1 MRSRA
6 LLIGSA
12 LDSLG
17 GVENDL
23 AAMEKALVP
32 RGFAV
37 ERCTGQDA
45 TRAGILAAYARLI
58 EATEAG
64 DAAVVY
70 YSGHGGFAAAPDP
83 ETPGPQLWDLQFLA
97 PADYHDST
105 AGDFRG
111 ISSIELS
118 VLLARL
124 TARTDNATVVLD
136 CCHAAHMSRDAD
148 HGVRVRALPKRT
160 PYQGL
165 RDHIERLR
173 ASGELDTGLL
183 SATGNPKAVRIVA
196 CAPEQSAYEYEGV
209 DGKQTGILTES
220 LALALAEAGTQRV
233 SWATV
238 LDRVRRRVL
247 AVLPYQR
254 PEVEGPARRILFE
267 TAEDDVLTAPAVTEL
282 ADGRARIECAALL
295 GVRRGDTFT
304 LFLPSA
310 PTGSDGEDD
319 GTGTVGTLEVAE
331 LDAFAAYGQVEFSN
345 GQKRIAPGTRARRRT
360 ATASTLPVLLPEHD
374 QRVAALRK
382 AVEDSPLLHVAGV
395 DDVWQA
401 AVRVDENGALT
412 LADRVGPLGAA
423 RKPDPGA
430 PNAVCRD
437 LEVLARA
444 TALRALTGDATWALN
459 AAVTIGW
466 GTIREGA
473 RCPLARSHATAHVD
487 DHTYVSVRNDSRAD
501 VYVSMID
508 IGVGGG
514 ITVLTRDS
522 PSGVRLAQGKEYALG
537 FNGYTGALVGV
548 PLVWPR
554 GLDPDAARPE
564 TVLVLVSSA
573 PQDVSALEQH
583 GVGGKDGPRSPLAAL
598 IAQISV
604 GGVRDLV
611 VPAGPDG
618 RYDVHVID
626 FELDPVPQEGGFLI
640 DERPSR
646 ATLLQTPLPN
656 VPTLASRSAPEP
668 TTTVAIR
675 LEELVVHRNRGW
687 MGTDVRVDTIVLT
700 GEHGRPADFAYHA
713 RTEHFP
719 RVRSGQSLPLDRMLL
734 YYGPAVD
741 YLDLAI
747 WLSRDDAGG
756 PGLGELLAQETSGYE
771 MQEALA
777 RLTDSFGALPGVAV
791 AATALGLAAV
801 VVNAAYKLLRG
812 QVGEVIGL
820 YRGSMLANEGFGV
833 GRHPEVET
841 RPVRD
846 FSLAYRIEE
855 I

>member
-1 MRSRA
+1 MSSRA

-23 AAMEKALVP
+23 AAMGKALVP
-32 RGFAV
+32 RGFAI
-37 ERCTGQDA
+37 ERCTGADA
-45 TRAGILAAYARLI
+45 TRAGILAAYTRLI

-83 ETPGPQLWDLQFLA
+83 ETPGPELWDLQFLA

-136 CCHAAHMSRDAD
+136 CCHAAHMSRDEE
-148 HGVRVRALPKRT
+148 HGVRVKALTKRT

-173 ASGELDTGLL
+173 ASGDLDTGLL
-183 SATGNPKAVRIVA
+183 SATGNPNAVRIVA
-196 CAPEQSAYEYEGV
+196 CAPDQSAYEYEGA

-220 LALALAEAGTQRV
+220 LALALAEAGAQRV

-238 LDRVRRRVL
+238 MDRVRRRVL
-247 AVLPYQR
+247 ALLPYQR

-282 ADGRARIECAALL
+282 ADGRAKIECAALL

-310 PTGSDGEDD
+310 PTDETDE
-319 GTGTVGTLEVAE
+319 TLGTLEVTE
-331 LDAFAAYGQVEFSN
+331 LDAFAAYGQVEFSS
-345 GQKRIAPGTRARRRT
+345 GQTRIPPGTRARRRT
-360 ATASTLPVLLPEHD
+360 ATASTLPVLLPEDD
-374 QRVAALRK
+374 QRAAALRK

-401 AVRVDENGALT
+401 AVRVDETGALT

-423 RKPDPGA
+423 RRPDPGA
-430 PNAVCRD
+430 PDAVRRD
-437 LEVLARA
+437 LEALARA
-444 TALRALTGDATWALN
+444 TALRALAGDAAWALN
-459 AAVTIGW
+459 AAVGLDW
-466 GTIREGA
+466 GTVRGGE
-473 RCPLARSHATAHVD
+473 RRPLARSQATAHVD
-487 DHTYVSVRNDSRAD
+487 DPMYVSLRNDSRAD

-514 ITVLTRDS
+514 ITVLTRES
-522 PSGVRLAQGKEYALG
+522 PSGVRLAQGKEYAVG
-537 FNGYTGALVGV
+537 FNGYTGVLVGV
-548 PLVWPR
+548 PLVWPS

-583 GVGGKDGPRSPLAAL
+583 GVGSKDGPRSPLAAL

-604 GGVRDLV
+604 GGERDLV

-618 RYDVHVID
+618 RYDVHVIE
-626 FELDPVPQEGGFLI
+626 FELDPAPQEGGFLI

-646 ATLLQTPLPN
+646 AALLHTPRP
-656 VPTLASRSAPEP
+656 ASFARSAPG
-668 TTTVAIR
+668 TTVAIR

-700 GEHGRPADFAYHA
+700 GDHAKPADFACHA

-756 PGLGELLAQETSGYE
+756 PGLGELLAEETAGFE

-777 RLTDSFGALPGVAV
+777 RLTDGFGALPGVAA

-801 VVNAAYKLLRG
+801 VVNVAYKLLRG

-820 YRGSMLANEGFGV
+820 YRGSMLANEDFGV
-833 GRHPEVET
+833 GRHPEAET
-841 RPVRD
+841 RRVRD